1 LPLLVIQ
8 YLSLVAGTF
17 LLYWLT
23 RLLDQWG
30 VGNGFAVLA
39 AALIAPPLANFVSLV
54 RKRLDA
60 GDRVLLPL
68 LAAAVAV
75 AAATRLAGGRA
86 LRGQPVGSRGNG
98 LPALS
103 SGVHPVN
110 LGGSL
115 VMFPYW
121 LTNMGLAAAAPLALA
136 QGTWPYR
143 AAEAALIAA
152 SCALLAWL
160 FNRPRVV
167 TEAWRRARDPSEEA
181 EPANERVRGAFARSL
196 AQSIGICWGLAAV
209 DWVCADAGMTI
220 AIVNVVILSCVAM
233 DVVSELR
240 FRHRHGALVPVWP
253 VHRLYQLQGL
263 LGAFDAA
270 AIPAFPRGRHYRT
283 LWNFMAPFVPV
294 DILVPVEHAARA
306 SEVLRQAGMLPPIK
320 D

>member
-1 LPLLVIQ
+1 MPAIW
-8 YLSLVAGTF
+8 SCF
-17 LLYWLT
+17 
-23 RLLDQWG
+23 
-30 VGNGFAVLA
+30 
-39 AALIAPPLANFVSLV
+39 
-54 RKRLDA
+54 
-60 GDRVLLPL
+60 PL

-75 AAATRLAGGRA
+75 VAATRLAGGRP
-86 LRGQPVGSRGNG
+86 LRAEPVGSRGNG
-98 LPALS
+98 LPPLS

-110 LGGSL
+110 MGQIL
-115 VMFPYW
+115 VRLPYL
-121 LTNMGLAAAAPLALA
+121 LTTVGLAAAGPLALA
-136 QGTWPYR
+136 QGTWRYR

-167 TEAWRRARDPSEEA
+167 AEVWRRARNPAPEA
-181 EPANERVRGAFARSL
+181 EAANEGVRGAFARSL

-220 AIVNVVILSCVAM
+220 AILNVVILSCVAM

-240 FRHRHGALVPVWP
+240 FRQRHGALAPVWP

-283 LWNFMAPFVPV
+283 LWNFTAPFVPV

-306 SEVLRQAGMLPPIK
+306 SEVLREQAMLPP